1 MKQKKPVPKIGLA
14 LGSGGPRGLAHI
26 GVIKALTEHK
36 IPLHVIT
43 GASSGALIGGMY
55 LSLGSIT
62 KVEHIAISLTYK
74 DIIAAFADF
83 GSRSGIIKGVKMEQ
97 HLTKLLGRK
106 NIEDLPVPFAAVAT
120 DMKTGEA
127 VTITRGSL
135 IKAIR
140 ASSSIPALVDAAYIG
155 KTYLIDG
162 GGSNPV
168 PVSIARNMGATHVIA
183 VNLDVYEFLRR
194 DPVSVK
200 LPTVA
205 DMGLAALHMLRYNLA
220 KKLCEDADVTITPD
234 VSSISSINLT
244 EFLHGE
250 AIIQK
255 GYTATIRALP
265 RIRQVLSVAGI
276 RIK

>member
-1 MKQKKPVPKIGLA
+1 MKQKKPAPKIGLA

-26 GVIKALTEHK
+26 GVIKALLEYHVP
-36 IPLHVIT
+36 IHVIA
-43 GASSGALIGGMY
+43 GASAGSLIGGMY
-55 LSLGSIT
+55 LALGSIT
-62 KVEHIAISLTYK
+62 KVEHIANSLTYK

-97 HLTKLLGRK
+97 HLTRLLGRK
-106 NIEDLPVPFAAVAT
+106 KIEDLSLPYAAVAT

-140 ASSSIPALVDAAYIG
+140 ASSSVPALVDAAYIG

-162 GGSNPV
+162 GGSNPI
-168 PVSIARNMGATHVIA
+168 PVSVARDLGATHVIA
-183 VNLDVYEFLRR
+183 VNLDTYRFIR
-194 DPVSVK
+194 DDALKVK

-220 KKLCEDADVTITPD
+220 KKLCDDADVTITPD
-234 VSSISSINLT
+234 VAAISSINFA

-250 AIIQK
+250 TIIQK
-255 GYTATIRALP
+255 GYEATIRALP

-276 RIK
+276 GVK